1 MGAPRD
7 VSGFVGGADPAD
19 ERILPD
25 FSPTQNLLGA
35 MAASTASG

>member
-7 VSGFVGGADPAD
+7 VSGFVGGAGPAD

-25 FSPTQNLLGA
+25 FSPAPNLLDA
-35 MAASTASG
+35 MTANTASG